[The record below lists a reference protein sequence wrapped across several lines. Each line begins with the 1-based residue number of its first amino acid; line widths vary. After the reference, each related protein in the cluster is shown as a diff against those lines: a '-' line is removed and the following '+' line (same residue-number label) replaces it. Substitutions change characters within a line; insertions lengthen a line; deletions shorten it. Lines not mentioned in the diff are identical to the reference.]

1 MTTLQRVLH
10 WLQRKSAR
18 SLRLSGLLGGAL
30 GYSLILSPSI
40 LPRPGFYLGLLA
52 GLGFTIGYGGG
63 LLAVTIYRAL
73 GFERPNK
80 PLYRKI
86 RKVVVIAGALMMA
99 AATVFSGITQNEI
112 RELLGQSPEPS
123 SVLLIVVVAA
133 IVAIATM
140 ALSRL
145 VHRMWRKVS
154 QLLSRWIPR
163 RAANLAGLVLVAT
176 VGYWM
181 AAGVAGDALLN
192 AADGIYANTNDG
204 TAPGVTQPQL
214 GTRSGS
220 PQSLAPWET
229 LGLQGRSF
237 VAEGP
242 TAQEISQQTGAP
254 ALEPI
259 RIYAGLQT
267 ADSARERA
275 EIAVAELERTGA
287 FDREILVVAGA
298 TGTGWAEPA
307 QLAALEYMW
316 GGDTAFAT
324 IQYSYLPSW
333 LSFLVDAER
342 ATEAGVELFEAVHAK
357 WAELPEDERPQ
368 LISYGLSLGSFAA
381 QAPFAHAS
389 DVVHRA
395 DGALYV
401 GTPNFTPMWQSTTAL
416 RDEGS
421 PQWQPQVRQG
431 KTVRFA
437 SQVADLEVPQGQWEE
452 QRVVYL
458 QHASDPV
465 VWWSPDLLFSQP
477 DWLAEPTGPDV
488 TARMRWYP
496 VLTFFQVTI
505 DQFFGVDAPN
515 GHGHNYS
522 AQTVGAW
529 AAVTQPENW
538 DATATAELQQLI
550 NELYPLEP

>member
-1 MTTLQRVLH
+1 MAALQQALR
-10 WLQRKSAR
+10 WLQRKSAQ
-18 SLRLSGLLGGAL
+18 SLRLSGLLGGVL

-40 LPRPGFYLGLLA
+40 LPRPGFYMGLLA
-52 GLGFTIGYGGG
+52 GLGFTIGYGAG
-63 LLAVTIYRAL
+63 LLAVTLYRTL
-73 GFERPNK
+73 GFHRPGSK
-80 PLYRKI
+80 LYRKL
-86 RKVVVIAGALMMA
+86 RKAVVVGGALLMA
-99 AATVFSGITQNEI
+99 GATVFAGVTQNEI
-112 RELLGQSPEPS
+112 RQLLGQTPEPS
-123 SVLLIVVVAA
+123 SVILIVVVAVV
-133 IVAIATM
+133 VAAVTM
-140 ALSRL
+140 MLSRL
-145 VHRMWRKVS
+145 IHRLWRRVS
-154 QLLSRWIPR
+154 ELLSRWVPR
-163 RAANLAGLVLVAT
+163 RAANLLGLVLVGT
-176 VGYWM
+176 IGYWM
-181 AAGVAGDALLN
+181 AAGVAGDALLD
-192 AADGIYANTNDG
+192 AADGIYANANNG
-204 TAPGVTQPQL
+204 TAAGVVQPQL
-214 GTRSGS
+214 ETRSGS

-242 TAQEISQQTGAP
+242 TAQDITQHTGA
-254 ALEPI
+254 AAQEPI
-259 RIYAGLQT
+259 RVYAGLQT
-267 ADSARERA
+267 ADTARERA

-316 GGDTAFAT
+316 GGDTAFVT

-342 ATEAGVELFEAVHAK
+342 ATEAGVELFEAVHAT
-357 WAELPEDERPQ
+357 WSQLPEDERPK

-401 GTPNFTPMWQSTTAL
+401 GTPNFTPMWQSTTTL
-416 RDEGS
+416 RDTGS

-437 SQVADLEVPQGQWEE
+437 SQIADLEVPQGQWEDR
-452 QRVVYL
+452 RVVYL

-477 DWLAEPTGPDV
+477 DWLAEPAGPDV
-488 TARMRWYP
+488 TPRMRWYP
-496 VLTFFQVTI
+496 VLTFLQVTI

-538 DATATAELQQLI
+538 DAAATAELQQLI
-550 NELYPLEP
+550 NERYPLEP